1 MAGAAGGLGG
11 GEMAGGAAGRA
22 AGGAGGGALSLPL
35 GRRPFDHRLVRL
47 PAVRLSLAASVALGV
62 LSTAG
67 VVAQALGLAHLLA
80 GAMPGAP
87 AGTGLR
93 SQWFALLG
101 AGFAVRALGALAGE
115 VVAALG
121 SSAAK
126 AELRSRLVTA
136 AVFPRTVRPARR
148 EGPGSLATLAG
159 PGLDALDVYIGRCL
173 PDFVL
178 AAAAPAALLVAVGII
193 DWVSALIAL
202 AVLALF
208 PVFGALVGRA
218 SLTLGA
224 NRWRRVEELGAYVAD
239 VFEGMPVLRAF
250 GRSTAQR
257 DRIAKLNEAIARSST
272 KALRVAF
279 LSALVLDELGS
290 LSVALVAVPLGLRLL
305 SGGVSLPAALAVLAV
320 SPEIFAPLRRASAE
334 FHESTEGLAAAAR
347 ALEAAGEAEGALRR
361 YPMVRKGGPNG
372 QKVGPTGDESSP
384 VGHERGPTAQKT
396 DRCDLA
402 QGASVRKEA
411 VFAQKTDECAVA
423 PTTSAGFS
431 SAIRQRA
438 SMKAAA
444 GAGPGAPHQE
454 HPAPDPRS
462 VPVVLR
468 SVSVVLPGRATPLL
482 DEANLTIEP
491 GETVALVGPSGS
503 GKSTIISLL
512 AGFLTPSEGSVTA
525 GGVDLREL
533 GPRYWRRLVTRLPEH
548 PTLLSATLAANLRL
562 AAPNASDRELLS
574 ALAQAGA
581 PALALSLPGGLE
593 ARLGEGGRRLSAG
606 ELQRVALA
614 RVLLRP
620 ASLYLL
626 DEPTVHLDEASEQ
639 EALAGLQ
646 KAIGGASALIVS
658 HRPAVALA
666 ADRVVSLRG
675 GRLIELTRADMPMAV
690 PA

>member
-1 MAGAAGGLGG
+1 MARVSEEPGA
-11 GEMAGGAAGRA
+11 GEAVGPAARVASGRE
-22 AGGAGGGALSLPL
+22 GDGAGGEGARPALSPALSP
-35 GRRPFDHRLVRL
+35 RAFDPRLLRL
-47 PAVRLSLAASVALGV
+47 PAVRLSLAASVALGL
-62 LSTAG
+62 LSTAA

-80 GAMPGAP
+80 SAMASASAASG
-87 AGTGLR
+87 GR
-93 SQWFALLG
+93 EKWFVLLG
-101 AGFAVRALGALAGE
+101 SGFAVRALVALASE
-115 VVAALG
+115 VVAAWG
-121 SSAAK
+121 SSVAK
-126 AELRSRLVTA
+126 AELRSKLVTA
-136 AVFPRTVRPARR
+136 AALPLAAHPPYR
-148 EGPGSLATLAG
+148 EGPGEGPPGPYGEVGALPPCREGPGNLAALAG

-178 AAAAPAALLVAVGII
+178 AAAAPAALLAAVGVI
-193 DWVSALIAL
+193 DWASALIAL

-224 NRWRRVEELGAYVAD
+224 ERWRRVEELGAYVAD

-250 GRSTAQR
+250 GRSMAQR
-257 DRIAKLNEAIARSST
+257 ERIAKLNAALARSST

-305 SGGVSLPAALAVLAV
+305 SGGVSLAAALAVLAV
-320 SPEIFAPLRRASAE
+320 SPEIFAPLRTASAE

-347 ALEAAGEAEGALRR
+347 AL
-361 YPMVRKGGPNG
+361 
-372 QKVGPTGDESSP
+372 
-384 VGHERGPTAQKT
+384 
-396 DRCDLA
+396 
-402 QGASVRKEA
+402 
-411 VFAQKTDECAVA
+411 
-423 PTTSAGFS
+423 
-431 SAIRQRA
+431 
-438 SMKAAA
+438 AAA
-444 GAGPGAPHQE
+444 GSGEASAMRQVLRRRPRQTPAGAVGGRALDKQRPV
-454 HPAPDPRS
+454 PDPKA
-462 VPVVLR
+462 VPVALR
-468 SVSVVLPGRATPLL
+468 SVSVVLPGRATPVL
-482 DEANLTIEP
+482 DGASLTLRP

-503 GKSTIISLL
+503 GKSTVISLL
-512 AGFLTPSEGSVTA
+512 AGFLSPSEGAVSA
-525 GGVDLREL
+525 GGVDLRQID
-533 GPRYWRRLVTRLPEH
+533 PRRWRRLVTYLPEH

-562 AAPNASDRELLS
+562 AAPAASDEELLS

-581 PALALSLPGGLE
+581 PALAGSLPGGLE

-639 EALAGLQ
+639 EALAGLK
-646 KAIGGASALIVS
+646 KAIGGSSALIVS
-658 HRPAVALA
+658 HRPAVTLV

-675 GRLIELTRADMPMAV
+675 GRLVDVAKDDVLTPV